1 MRGEDIPDIRIFSL
15 IFRSPLLLSDV
26 HSSFISDVFSRFKT
40 EFTEINHF
48 RSVIHDHDSN
58 ARIAAISA
66 LDKEIDTA
74 WQLPPLYSQH
84 SRSDIPSTSRSSH
97 LGLSLHFT

>member
-15 IFRSPLLLSDV
+15 IFRFPLLLSDV
-26 HSSFISDVFSRFKT
+26 QSSVISDVFSRFKT

-48 RSVIHDHDSN
+48 RSVIHDSN